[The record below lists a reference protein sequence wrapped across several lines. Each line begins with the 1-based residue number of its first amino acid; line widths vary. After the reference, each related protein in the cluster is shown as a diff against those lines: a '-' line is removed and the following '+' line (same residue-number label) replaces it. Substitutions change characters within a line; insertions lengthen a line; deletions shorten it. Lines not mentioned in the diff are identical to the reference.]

1 MTKNILAL
9 LDFSEITAEVVARAG
24 ELAGF
29 YNAKCWLIHVAA
41 PDPDFV
47 GYDVGPKYIRDDRA
61 DVLRQEHRQLQ
72 EYKSMMEQKGVDCEA
87 LLVQGNIHA
96 TIESEIEKLDMD
108 MVVMG
113 SHGHSRLHELLVG
126 SVCEHMLRKSKVPM
140 MVIPA
145 K

>member
-9 LDFSEITAEVVARAG
+9 LDFSQITSEVVSRAG
-24 ELAGF
+24 ELADF
-29 YNAKCWLIHVAA
+29 YKAKCWLIHVAT

-61 DVLRQEHRQLQ
+61 AVLKNEHGQLQ
-72 EYKSMMEQKGVDCEA
+72 EYKKLLSKKGIDCEA
-87 LLVQGNIHA
+87 LLVQGNIHS
-96 TIESEIEKLDMD
+96 TIESEIEKLQIDL
-108 MVVMG
+108 VVLG
-113 SHGHSRLHELLVG
+113 SHGHSRIHDILVG

-145 K
+145 